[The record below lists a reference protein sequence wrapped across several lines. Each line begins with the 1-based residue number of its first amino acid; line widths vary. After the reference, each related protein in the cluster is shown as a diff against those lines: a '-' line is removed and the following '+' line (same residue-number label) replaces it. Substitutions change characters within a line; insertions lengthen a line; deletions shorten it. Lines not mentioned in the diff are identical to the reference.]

1 MLKKRR
7 KVKERNLVILLVS
20 LLLILAIVSVCFI
33 FFTPNVELL
42 GKRVV
47 TIKLNEKYSDNGV
60 KATYQG
66 KDVTDEVKING
77 KVNSQKIGT
86 YKISYTVKK
95 GLFSTEAKRIVKV
108 IDDIKPEIT
117 LEGGNEV
124 SACPGKKYKE
134 QGYKAI
140 DNYDGDITSK
150 VKIEETDKK
159 ITYTVS
165 DSSGNKTVVT
175 RTLKRIDDVK
185 PEITL
190 KGDKVLYIEKGGKY
204 IEPGYTASDNCDGDV
219 TSKVE
224 VTEEVNT
231 NEIGTYKINYSVK
244 DTKGN
249 IVSTSRVVYV
259 RHTANSNGIYK
270 NSMIYLTFDDGP
282 SNVTSKILDI
292 LKKKNVK
299 ATFFV
304 INHSDDLND
313 LIKREYNE
321 GHTVALHSY
330 THRYDIIYTSVD
342 KYFNDLDAIS
352 KKVQGI
358 TGVKPTIIRFP
369 GGGSNTISKNYSH
382 GIMKTLTKEVITK
395 GYHYFDWNVDC
406 GDAGSAKSKEDVYNN
421 VVNHLSHN
429 QTNVVLMHDFQ
440 NNDKTVEALN
450 DIIDYGIANGYQFA
464 AIDMDTPMVKHRVNN

>member
-33 FFTPNVELL
+33 LFTPNVELL
-42 GKRVV
+42 GKRIV

-77 KVNSQKIGT
+77 KVNSQKIGI

-117 LEGGNEV
+117 LEGENKV

-175 RTLKRIDDVK
+175 RTLKRTDDVE

-231 NEIGTYKINYSVK
+231 NEIGSYKINYSVK

-249 IVSTSRVVYV
+249 IASTSRVVYV
-259 RHTANSNGIYK
+259 RHIANSNGIYK

-330 THRYDIIYTSVD
+330 SHRYDIIYTSVD

-369 GGGSNTISKNYSH
+369 GGGSNTISKKYSH

-464 AIDMDTPMVKHRVNN
+464 AIDMETPMVKHRVNN